1 MQYLLRLVLRLL
13 LLTPAPTPIPD
24 EHQQDEHCR
33 CTPLEQWQCSFL
45 RTACRFACTGTGAQ
59 ARRERQLHTHS
70 ASSSAQPCG
79 CGDGVVFVFGVV
91 FRGPGMSRDESL
103 LSHKVEVWLPVLKE
117 HDSTWSSSMTCQHR
131 QVGKLRFCFR
141 EAGSLYGTALYSR
154 SCHGR
159 GRSFDFFGTRASA
172 AVFASRSR

>member
-24 EHQQDEHCR
+24 EHQQDAGCR
-33 CTPLEQWQCSFL
+33 CSFL

-59 ARRERQLHTHS
+59 ARRERQLHSHS

-79 CGDGVVFVFGVV
+79 CGRAGVV

-141 EAGSLYGTALYSR
+141 EAGSVNGTALYSR